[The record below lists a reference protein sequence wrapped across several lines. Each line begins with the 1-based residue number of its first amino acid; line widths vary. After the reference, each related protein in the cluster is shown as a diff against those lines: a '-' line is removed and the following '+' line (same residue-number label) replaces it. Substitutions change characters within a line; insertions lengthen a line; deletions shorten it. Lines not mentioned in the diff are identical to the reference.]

1 MDRLVPGVFVPA
13 VRRVPLCLKDA
24 RCLEN
29 CNAKSGPCTSST
41 GTPGS
46 SLETHSLGPR
56 QTYGLSIYISAKLPG
71 SRGLVAAASL
81 LDGLLPFTLQ
91 PLDALEHSR
100 CRVPRPGATS
110 SPSSSPSRARPSPCL
125 LRVVPAGSGLL
136 TPPKHREVLR

>member
-1 MDRLVPGVFVPA
+1 MLVAWRTATQRA
-13 VRRVPLCLKDA
+13 VRALAALAPQGAHWKR
-24 RCLEN
+24 
-29 CNAKSGPCTSST
+29 
-41 GTPGS
+41 
-46 SLETHSLGPR
+46 SLGPR
-56 QTYGLSIYISAKLPG
+56 QTYGLSIHISAKLPG

-91 PLDALEHSR
+91 PLDALEHSC

-110 SPSSSPSRARPSPCL
+110 SPSSSPSKARPSPCL